1 MNDKLIEARLE
12 RSLRNQVRAP
22 RLGQRFDAA
31 VWARIEAQS
40 MRAPA
45 PVAKSARVMFVING
59 IGIGVAFLLL
69 AVFGLPSLS
78 GVDATV
84 TLPAV
89 AVPEAAWEQGMKI
102 GAQVISFAAIG
113 FGLMFTATGRRLRQ
127 ELRGFF

>member
-12 RSLRNQVRAP
+12 RSLRNQVKAP
-22 RLGQRFDAA
+22 RLGKRFDAA
-31 VWARIEAQS
+31 VWARIEAQNV
-40 MRAPA
+40 RAPA
-45 PVAKSARVMFVING
+45 PVSQSSRVMFVFNG
-59 IGIGVAFLLL
+59 IGIGVAFVLL

-89 AVPEAAWEQGMKI
+89 SVPEAAWEQVIKI
-102 GAQVISFAAIG
+102 GAQVISFAAVG
-113 FGLMFTATGRRLRQ
+113 FGLMFTAAGRRLRQ